1 MLTEE
6 RQDEI
11 VKIVNASG
19 AISVQEL
26 VNFLDISES
35 TARRDLLAL
44 DKQGRLK
51 RVHGGATAVK
61 DEKYEAD
68 MESLQDKYSFHM
80 LEKRRIAQFAAA
92 NVKKNDFVY
101 LD

>member
-35 TARRDLLAL
+35 TARRDAGYA
-44 DKQGRLK
+44 DSIPFYERLFWCQW
-51 RVHGGATAVK
+51 R
-61 DEKYEAD
+61 
-68 MESLQDKYSFHM
+68 
-80 LEKRRIAQFAAA
+80 
-92 NVKKNDFVY
+92 
-101 LD
+101 